1 MERWNTEKLNA
12 PSDFL
17 SANVPALGYPGNA
30 IGHSHGKLSS
40 RTTGARHVASLAL
53 LTPSHFAGP
62 PPAPSIRVGVAG
74 VSSPRPPGSDPWVI
88 VERAQQELLELR
100 RENQRLLL
108 QHGDGLRE
116 GLGEQE
122 SKIRSTLRSEMVEQ
136 TETLQKLRSY
146 IGIHTGEE
154 QHAHIQR
161 LQKEKESLCLSIELL
176 NVRVKSANDILDIQ
190 ERELGE
196 QCDPLHKDCRA
207 CRLLG
212 LWRQKV
218 FMLLVQLRCRDSQ
231 LHTEKCHL
239 HSTVSDLQQ
248 EVQKFQ
254 SQISVLQHNLQDK
267 IAQLELHNIHTQE
280 LQQQLCSAVDE
291 NERLKQQKEIS
302 EKSLRD
308 VTDTT
313 RRVGLCVEEW
323 EGQME
328 AVQGHMRNLTHRLT
342 FATKRLDTVHGLL
355 LRREALRKAQ
365 EATKPPEPTASNG
378 CIERLQSEVALLSS
392 ERDKLTL
399 ELKRTPELI
408 HNALRDLQQQLDREV
423 GLLTQSLSRSSEE
436 LKVCER
442 RRSEAQRQ
450 CEEQEGTI
458 AELRAEAL
466 NTQRVLQE
474 RVSEMERSCD
484 KQLREMEAQL
494 NTARRE
500 HTKAVVALRQVE
512 RNAERERE
520 QEREAQRLH
529 AEHTH
534 RHTAQLH
541 TQLKEK
547 DKDRNILLAVVQQ
560 QGLMNEYK
568 RMRRAAVHT
577 SRAMLEQ
584 QQHKQQQQHG
594 SAEQQEGCVLSV
606 LGEVH
611 SLSSAVIHGSE
622 EEEEEEEDGQ
632 EDHATV

>member
-1 MERWNTEKLNA
+1 MQQLCEKHSA
-12 PSDFL
+12 EL
-17 SANVPALGYPGNA
+17 SAQIHTNTDLQNTLHAL
-30 IGHSHGKLSS
+30 
-40 RTTGARHVASLAL
+40 T
-53 LTPSHFAGP
+53 
-62 PPAPSIRVGVAG
+62 
-74 VSSPRPPGSDPWVI
+74 
-88 VERAQQELLELR
+88 QEVTLLR
-100 RENQRLLL
+100 RQAEEVTSERDTLK
-108 QHGDGLRE
+108 
-116 GLGEQE
+116 EQ
-122 SKIRSTLRSEMVEQ
+122 L
-136 TETLQKLRSY
+136 
-146 IGIHTGEE
+146 
-154 QHAHIQR
+154 R

-267 IAQLELHNIHTQE
+267 IAQLELHNIHTQFG
-280 LQQQLCSAVDE
+280 LNTVVLCGVFLCVRA
-291 NERLKQQKEIS
+291 
-302 EKSLRD
+302 
-308 VTDTT
+308 

-342 FATKRLDTVHGLL
+342 FATKP
-355 LRREALRKAQ
+355 Q
-365 EATKPPEPTASNG
+365 CP
-378 CIERLQSEVALLSS
+378 SEVALLSS

-594 SAEQQEGCVLSV
+594 SAEQQEGEKQRSHILT
-606 LGEVH
+606 H
-611 SLSSAVIHGSE
+611 THTRT
-622 EEEEEEEDGQ
+622 
-632 EDHATV
+632 H